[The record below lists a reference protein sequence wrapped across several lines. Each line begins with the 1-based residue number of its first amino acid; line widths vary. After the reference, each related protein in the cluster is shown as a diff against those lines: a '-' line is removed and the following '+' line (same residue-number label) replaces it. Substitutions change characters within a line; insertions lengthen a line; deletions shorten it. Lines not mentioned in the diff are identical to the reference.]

1 MNIVIK
7 LFAYGAKRTV
17 YQQAGTPGP
26 GENSASILMVL
37 P

>member
-1 MNIVIK
+1 
-7 LFAYGAKRTV
+7 LLAYCAKRTV
-17 YQQAGTPGP
+17 YQHTGTTGP